1 MRVFLDVQEDK
12 KQKKDWISEQ
22 VPGICLLEDLI
33 DYAVHGLKRCEDYCG
48 SEHNCGEGSCFCVRA
63 RLPSP
68 KYYEL
73 YEELRALGQ
82 ELAWLTILG
91 NISQDLIPFG
101 ILKKEKIN
109 EQDTI

>member
-1 MRVFLDVQEDK
+1 MRVFLDVNEDQ

-48 SEHNCGEGSCFCVRA
+48 SEHYCGEGSCFCVRA

-68 KYYEL
+68 KHYEL

-91 NISQDLIPFG
+91 NLSQDLIPFG

>member
-1 MRVFLDVQEDK
+1 MRVFLDVNEDK

-48 SEHNCGEGSCFCVRA
+48 SEHYCGEGSCFCVRA

-91 NISQDLIPFG
+91 NLSQDLIPFG

>member
-1 MRVFLDVQEDK
+1 LRVFLDVNEDK

-48 SEHNCGEGSCFCVRA
+48 SEHYCGEGSCFCVRA

-68 KYYEL
+68 KHYEL

-91 NISQDLIPFG
+91 NLSQDLIPFG